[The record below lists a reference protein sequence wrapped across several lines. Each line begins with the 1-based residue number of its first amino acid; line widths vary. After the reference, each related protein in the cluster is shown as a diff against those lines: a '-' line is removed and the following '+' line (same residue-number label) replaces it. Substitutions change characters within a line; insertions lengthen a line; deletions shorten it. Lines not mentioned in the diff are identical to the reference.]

1 MGTVADPRKDVLT
14 ASRFRSGS
22 LQRQKSSEEM
32 PPSLKPRNRDNDS
45 PPRHRQPAENTS
57 KTSNSHLGLF
67 GSNVSKMK
75 ELFQVNKPHDKQEIH
90 HRAQEVEKSPE
101 IKRKKTEA
109 VTRTKNTPVPQSDH
123 GLLDA
128 TNHVQRFLHTR
139 ALFARLE
146 GTSNHPHST
155 DQTHLSEKG
164 EATPSPVLSPNS
176 STPTSPTAGK
186 HSDDHFSHRH
196 NIESTRNRHEGNND
210 MSHVPKGT
218 ISDQRPSSLNIG
230 ARSNVNSSYSGLL
243 WKRRQTDGR
252 LGSNSSSGNKK
263 DAEENMDVDE
273 ATSDVQTEN
282 NKYDLSVTSGYRS
295 RSADSNKRAFQC
307 DRIRSVSSD
316 KSQSVS
322 HSQNPKS
329 SHSSTTEDTSGVVM
343 RRNRDSETG
352 GRLTKQEIQAALVK
366 ADNYLSHV
374 NVGSDFQSKRRSWEI
389 REQMSESTDSRH
401 SGLTQLSQR
410 NRSRSAD
417 TLDNDEAVEPNKSR
431 TYYSD
436 KYRIRAGRRSYD
448 NDSDTTSSNTVDKKS
463 EHSSSK
469 VSDVISKPRTIEKP
483 EVPVSKSNVPLKPP
497 VPSKPTTP
505 TRPANTSRPVPSPR
519 RPSPAIPQNDHDE
532 LSNRNEVEENI
543 SKSTDS
549 VLNSGVPTVSVIEPQ
564 FETPVFSTPDAESV
578 IQKPTTPS
586 SVQIEV
592 VSSLLTEDLRPDT
605 PQSTSSMTSSPRDSP
620 PPPPLSPPP
629 PLPQTSQP
637 INEFDKDH
645 VSAVM
650 ASPHNV
656 SEDRP
661 PPPPYPEED
670 REPPP
675 PYCVAG
681 HQRVD
686 EPPSPAPQP
695 GVEEITHRSYD
706 SNTYGVQMRT
716 KFGADIS
723 PSTEDC
729 DPVPP
734 SPTAQLVNQMSAEQ
748 QGSVRSRAAVYVEDK
763 VKEETSPVL
772 TEEIPPREAGD
783 GHEEP
788 DTVLNDTTDI
798 ADYDKDEIIDY
809 LEISGISS
817 SDDSDVDDCFFH
829 PATRIKFSKQP
840 IRVFPTFSTEEYDR
854 RNEDVDPVA
863 ASAEYELEKRVEKM
877 DVFPVDLMKGP
888 EGLGLSIIGMGV
900 GADSGVEKLG
910 IFIKTLTEGGAAQKD
925 GRIQV
930 NDQIIEV
937 DGKSLVGVTQAYA
950 ASVLRNTTGTVKFMI
965 GRDKDPSKSEVARLI
980 QQSLEQ
986 DRRREEMKRLEH
998 DRLVQLQD
1006 SITPRDAVMERDH
1019 QRHMSESGREL
1030 DDDDEDEEEVE
1041 DDSDE
1046 CSGDYQ
1052 LEITNHNKEYD
1063 DEDEEEEMV
1072 QQEEDVSSTMETTE
1086 EIAAGEATPMSIPSS
1101 NDNSVGSPDEDRRP
1115 VVEVFDLP
1123 ESSSED
1129 VSPDMESQAMFIKL
1143 KEAQYKNAVNEAEIA
1158 KLKAKL
1164 IQMESVQN
1172 EKKEYQKKS
1181 EDMAYRLRELE
1192 KKMLA
1197 NRKEINQYQDLLE
1210 GSQGQYIALEKK
1222 MKGDFTALEKKYH
1235 KAKKLIKEYQS
1246 REKDFLQERESLLQQ
1261 QAEKDQQYNSLVKSL
1276 KDRIFQLESELGEAQ
1291 KAAGLPV
1298 LIPDAS
1304 QRVPDVI
1311 SKETSVKVQSSL
1323 DKVLTQSQISDA
1335 VSISSGSDDSPGDTV
1350 VSQSLNT
1357 STISDIDNQ
1366 LSESFNEV
1374 LSDARLLDTSV
1385 SKSKG
1390 QLASSGA
1397 MASRRPP
1404 SKRNKSLDEEK
1415 GGEIKS
1421 ETQSGLESWMKHEGD
1436 STVKKSDAKKRK
1448 AQLQERMITE
1458 PVEGPPSIPPPPP
1471 PPLGADTDSQSSS
1484 RRDSTSEQSETAS
1497 TVSQTSYDPTNPN
1510 FRNMESEIPD
1520 TVSIDTTGSS
1530 DGASSS
1536 SKSKSSSGKG
1546 IGLPKFLKFGKSSS
1560 SDNSGGGIVL
1570 LSNKNLNGDGGGS
1583 GIKLISKRPLEATY
1597 SSDSLDG
1604 LDDNE
1609 DISSAYMVQEIDDED
1624 GKKTIFSLN
1633 ISGTPA
1639 AEDKSTTPSRRNIN
1653 QIESCPI
1660 SEWRMEHVRHWLVA
1674 LEQEKYI
1681 PLFSEKNITGPQL
1694 VLLDGTKLKTMG
1706 ITVSKDRELFKKKI
1720 KELKIAL
1727 DREKK
1732 QLEKER
1738 KIKEKEQKKQRKK

>member
-32 PPSLKPRNRDNDS
+32 PPSLKPRHRESRNDS
-45 PPRHRQPAENTS
+45 PPRHRQPAENTTS
-57 KTSNSHLGLF
+57 KSNSHLGLF

-75 ELFQVNKPHDKQEIH
+75 ELFQVNMPHDKQELH
-90 HRAQEVEKSPE
+90 QRAQEVEKSPE
-101 IKRKKTEA
+101 SKRKKTEP
-109 VTRTKNTPVPQSDH
+109 VTRTKNAPIPQSDH

-146 GTSNHPHST
+146 GTPNQPHST
-155 DQTHLSEKG
+155 DQTHLSQKG
-164 EATPSPVLSPNS
+164 EATPSPVLSPNT

-186 HSDDHFSHRH
+186 HSDDHFTHRY
-196 NIESTRNRHEGNND
+196 NVESTRNKHEGSND

-218 ISDQRPSSLNIG
+218 TSEQRPSSLNIG
-230 ARSNVNSSYSGLL
+230 ARTNVNSSYSGLL
-243 WKRRQTDGR
+243 WKRRQNDSR
-252 LGSNSSSGNKK
+252 SGSNSSSGNKK
-263 DAEENMDVDE
+263 DTEEKMDVDE
-273 ATSDVQTEN
+273 ATGDIQSEN

-316 KSQSVS
+316 KGQSVP
-322 HSQNPKS
+322 HSQTAKS

-343 RRNRDSETG
+343 RRHRDNDTG

-401 SGLTQLSQR
+401 SGLSQLSQR

-417 TLDNDEAVEPNKSR
+417 TLDNDETVEPSKSR

-448 NDSDTTSSNTVDKKS
+448 YDSETTSSNTVDKKS
-463 EHSSSK
+463 EQIISSK
-469 VSDVISKPRTIEKP
+469 VRDVSSKPQTIEKP

-497 VPSKPTTP
+497 VPSKPSTP
-505 TRPANTSRPVPSPR
+505 TRPAHTSRPVPSPR
-519 RPSPAIPQNDHDE
+519 RPTPAIPQNDHDE
-532 LSNRNEVEENI
+532 QSNRNEVEENF

-549 VLNSGVPTVSVIEPQ
+549 QLNSGVPTVSVIEPK
-564 FETPVFSTPDAESV
+564 FEPPVFSTPDSESV

-592 VSSLLTEDLRPDT
+592 VSSHLTEDLRPDT
-605 PQSTSSMTSSPRDSP
+605 PLSTSSMTSSPRDSP

-629 PLPQTSQP
+629 LLPQTSQP
-637 INEFDKDH
+637 NVETDKDY
-645 VSAVM
+645 VSAVI
-650 ASPHNV
+650 ASAHNV

-706 SNTYGVQMRT
+706 SITYGVQMRT

-734 SPTAQLVNQMSAEQ
+734 SPTVQLVNQMSAEQ
-748 QGSVRSRAAVYVEDK
+748 QASVRSRAAVYVEDK

-798 ADYDKDEIIDY
+798 ADYDKEEIIDY
-809 LEISGISS
+809 LEISGLSS
-817 SDDSDVDDCFFH
+817 SDDSDVDECFFH
-829 PATRIKFSKQP
+829 PASKIKFSKQP

-854 RNEDVDPVA
+854 RNED
-863 ASAEYELEKRVEKM
+863 RVEKM

-1019 QRHMSESGREL
+1019 LRHMSESGREL
-1030 DDDDEDEEEVE
+1030 DDDEEEEEDVE

-1052 LEITNHNKEYD
+1052 LEITNHNEEYD

-1072 QQEEDVSSTMETTE
+1072 QQEDEVSSTMETTE

-1101 NDNSVGSPDEDRRP
+1101 NDNSVGSPDEDRKP
-1115 VVEVFDLP
+1115 VIEVFDLP

-1129 VSPDMESQAMFIKL
+1129 VSPDMESQAMFVKL

-1158 KLKAKL
+1158 KLKGKL
-1164 IQMESVQN
+1164 IQLESVQN

-1197 NRKEINQYQDLLE
+1197 NRKEINHYQDLLE

-1311 SKETSVKVQSSL
+1311 SKETSVKVASSL

-1350 VSQSLNT
+1350 VSQSLDT
-1357 STISDIDNQ
+1357 SMISDIDNQ

-1374 LSDARLLDTSV
+1374 LSDARLLDTSA

-1415 GGEIKS
+1415 GGVIKS

-1471 PPLGADTDSQSSS
+1471 PPLGVDTDSQSSS
-1484 RRDSTSEQSETAS
+1484 RRNSTSEQSETAS
-1497 TVSQTSYDPTNPN
+1497 TVSQTSYDPSNPN

-1536 SKSKSSSGKG
+1536 SKSKSGKG

-1560 SDNSGGGIVL
+1560 SENSGGGIVL
-1570 LSNKNLNGDGGGS
+1570 LSNKNLNGDGGSS
-1583 GIKLISKRPLEATY
+1583 GIQLISKRPLEATY

-1720 KELKIAL
+1720 KELKMAL

-1732 QLEKER
+1732 QQEKER
-1738 KIKEKEQKKQRKK
+1738 KMKEKEQKKQRKK

>member
-32 PPSLKPRNRDNDS
+32 PPSLKPRHRESRNDS
-45 PPRHRQPAENTS
+45 PPNHRQPAENTTS
-57 KTSNSHLGLF
+57 KSNSHLGLF

-75 ELFQVNKPHDKQEIH
+75 ELFQVNMPHDKQELH

-101 IKRKKTEA
+101 SKRKKTEP
-109 VTRTKNTPVPQSDH
+109 VTRTKNAPVPQSDH

-146 GTSNHPHST
+146 GTPNQPHST
-155 DQTHLSEKG
+155 DQTHLSQKG
-164 EATPSPVLSPNS
+164 EATPSPVLSPNT

-186 HSDDHFSHRH
+186 HSDDHFTHRY
-196 NIESTRNRHEGNND
+196 NVESTRNKHEGSND

-218 ISDQRPSSLNIG
+218 TSEQRPSSLNIG
-230 ARSNVNSSYSGLL
+230 ARTNVNSSYSGLL
-243 WKRRQTDGR
+243 WKRRQNDSR
-252 LGSNSSSGNKK
+252 SGSNSSSGNKK
-263 DAEENMDVDE
+263 DTEENMDVDE
-273 ATSDVQTEN
+273 ATGDIQSEN

-316 KSQSVS
+316 KGQSVP
-322 HSQNPKS
+322 HSQTAKS

-343 RRNRDSETG
+343 RRHRDNETG

-401 SGLTQLSQR
+401 SGLSQLSQR
-410 NRSRSAD
+410 NRSHSAD
-417 TLDNDEAVEPNKSR
+417 TLDNDESVEPSKSR

-448 NDSDTTSSNTVDKKS
+448 YDSETTSSNTVDKKS
-463 EHSSSK
+463 EQIISSK
-469 VSDVISKPRTIEKP
+469 VRDVSSKPQTIEKP

-497 VPSKPTTP
+497 VPSKPSTP
-505 TRPANTSRPVPSPR
+505 TRPISRPVPSPR
-519 RPSPAIPQNDHDE
+519 RPTPAIPQNDHDE
-532 LSNRNEVEENI
+532 QSNRNEVEENF

-549 VLNSGVPTVSVIEPQ
+549 QLNSGVPTVSVIESK
-564 FETPVFSTPDAESV
+564 FEPPVFSTPDSESV

-592 VSSLLTEDLRPDT
+592 VSSHLTEDLRPDT

-629 PLPQTSQP
+629 PLPQNSQP
-637 INEFDKDH
+637 NAETDKDY

-650 ASPHNV
+650 ASAHNV

-695 GVEEITHRSYD
+695 GVEEITHRSFD
-706 SNTYGVQMRT
+706 SITYGVQMRT

-734 SPTAQLVNQMSAEQ
+734 SPTVQLVNQMSAEQ
-748 QGSVRSRAAVYVEDK
+748 QASVRKPRDLYRSRAAVYVEDK

-798 ADYDKDEIIDY
+798 ADYDKEEIIDY
-809 LEISGISS
+809 LEISGLSS
-817 SDDSDVDDCFFH
+817 SDDSDVDECFFH
-829 PATRIKFSKQP
+829 PASKIKFSKQP

-1019 QRHMSESGREL
+1019 LRHMSESGREL
-1030 DDDDEDEEEVE
+1030 DDEEEEEVE

-1052 LEITNHNKEYD
+1052 LEITNHNEEYD

-1072 QQEEDVSSTMETTE
+1072 QQEDEVSSTMETTE

-1101 NDNSVGSPDEDRRP
+1101 NDNSVGSPDEDRKP
-1115 VVEVFDLP
+1115 VIEVFDLP

-1129 VSPDMESQAMFIKL
+1129 VSPDMESQAMFVKL

-1158 KLKAKL
+1158 KLKGKL
-1164 IQMESVQN
+1164 IQLESVQN

-1197 NRKEINQYQDLLE
+1197 NRKEINHYQDLLE

-1350 VSQSLNT
+1350 VSQSLDT
-1357 STISDIDNQ
+1357 SMISDIDNQ

-1374 LSDARLLDTSV
+1374 LSDARLLDTSA

-1484 RRDSTSEQSETAS
+1484 RRNSTSEQSETAS
-1497 TVSQTSYDPTNPN
+1497 TVSQTSYDPSNPK

-1536 SKSKSSSGKG
+1536 SKSKSGK
-1546 IGLPKFLKFGKSSS
+1546 
-1560 SDNSGGGIVL
+1560 
-1570 LSNKNLNGDGGGS
+1570 
-1583 GIKLISKRPLEATY
+1583 
-1597 SSDSLDG
+1597 G

-1720 KELKIAL
+1720 KELKMAL

-1732 QLEKER
+1732 QQEKER